1 MYCSSSREMAKRNNI
16 FKNIVSNLR
25 DDFDIEQDQART
37 IAKRALVE
45 NRKKKGKK
53 VEKSPG
59 GQGGKTRPVTLTDD
73 ACEGLDP
80 ICDSSMKFRTI
91 NGNCNN
97 LKNPYW
103 GAMSTP
109 FSREIAVEEYNPKTD
124 ITISDGTG
132 AGGGYGI
139 SSRNGK
145 GKEKF

>member
-1 MYCSSSREMAKRNNI
+1 MAKRNNI
-16 FKNIVSNLR
+16 FKNIVSSLR
-25 DDFDIEQDQART
+25 DDFEIEQDQART
-37 IAKRALVE
+37 IAKQALVE
-45 NRKKKGKK
+45 NRKMKGNHNA
-53 VEKSPG
+53 G
-59 GQGGKTRPVTLTDD
+59 GQGGKTKPVTLTDD
-73 ACEGLDP
+73 SCVGLDP
-80 ICDSSMKFRTI
+80 ICDGSTKFRTI